1 MSENTDRHEVIIGG
15 TGGQGV
21 ITIGYVM
28 AQAAYEAYKY
38 VTRFPIYMATMRG
51 GAALC
56 TVIFSNEEIASPI
69 LSQFDH
75 AITMENGTF
84 GRFEGGI
91 NSGGKLI
98 YNSSI
103 VNLDDEKKEKMD
115 CKLFDVPVTELARDM
130 GAPYMANM
138 VMLGAYR
145 EIMGVLSEDLVKDA
159 MKYILTSDGKEDRL
173 DINLKAY
180 DEGAA
185 YVKKQGWS

>member
-1 MSENTDRHEVIIGG
+1 MSENKDRHEVIIGG

-28 AQAAYEAYKY
+28 AQAAFQAYKH

-56 TVIFSNEEIASPI
+56 TVIFSKEEIASSI
-69 LSQFDH
+69 LSNFDNV
-75 AITMENGTF
+75 ITMENGTF

-91 NSGGKLI
+91 NPGGNII

-103 VNLDDEKKEKMD
+103 INVSDEKKEKID
-115 CKLFDVPVTELARDM
+115 AKLFDVPVTEIARDM
-130 GAPYMANM
+130 GAPFLANM
-138 VMLGAYR
+138 IMLGAYR
-145 EIMGVLSEDLVKDA
+145 EIMGVLSEELVKDA
-159 MKYILTSDGKEDRL
+159 MKYILESDGKGDRL
-173 DINLKAY
+173 ELNIKAF

-185 YVKKQGWS
+185 YVKKQDWA